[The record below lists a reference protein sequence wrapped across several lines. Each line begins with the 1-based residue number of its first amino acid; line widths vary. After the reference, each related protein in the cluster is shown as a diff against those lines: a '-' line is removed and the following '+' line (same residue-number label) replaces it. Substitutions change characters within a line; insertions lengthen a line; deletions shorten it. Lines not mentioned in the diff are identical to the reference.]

1 MKRSLKLIT
10 AVSALSMSSAA
21 LADVVCPFQV
31 GTLSVTGDGWISVS
45 FNSGAYWKNWWLCPT
60 SGSTTVNDGYSA
72 SRVVSSDSCKT
83 IYTQLV
89 TAKATG
95 RRIHLFFHGPAD
107 CTSASLPA
115 DGSMTLWPSG
125 IALVD

>member
-1 MKRSLKLIT
+1 MKRLIKT
-10 AVSALSMSSAA
+10 FAAFSALAISSAS
-21 LADVVCPFQV
+21 LADVICPFQV
-31 GTLSVTGDGWISVS
+31 GTLSTTPDGWISIS
-45 FNSGAYWKNWWLCPT
+45 LNSGTYWKNWWLCPT

-95 RRIHLFFHGPAD
+95 RRIYFFFHGPAD
-107 CTSASLPA
+107 CASASLPA